1 MKDIEEYNLE
11 LGKEGM
17 DLMMKYDLNTR
28 FNLTIPKTLKRQLE
42 EIAEN
47 ENRTLTN
54 CIINILKEKVK
65 TAN

>member
-1 MKDIEEYNLE
+1 MAINT
-11 LGKEGM
+11 
-17 DLMMKYDLNTR
+17 DLNTR
-28 FNLTIPKTLKRQLE
+28 FNLTIPKTLKKQLE

-65 TAN
+65 TANSGCLFYLRIFNFTI

>member
-1 MKDIEEYNLE
+1 MAINT
-11 LGKEGM
+11 
-17 DLMMKYDLNTR
+17 DLNTR
-28 FNLTIPKTLKRQLE
+28 FNLTIPKTIKKQLE